1 VAFGY
6 GLETVFVLYSG
17 HALVFPLLQLL
28 LRSILPEHL
37 YLTFTIRPWFL
48 VALLVVDQL
57 LCAICLFRTPKGKT
71 APMATSRIMQSVTYG
86 FLNCKTYYLILL
98 PLIFG
103 LEVPVLA
110 WVLDA
115 VLGLSGKISETCGRI
130 WAVLFYHAHRMG
142 HVKQVYTDAH
152 KFHHFLHDCTAF
164 DAHIFGSGAPEEWLI
179 LMSDLALALGLGCLP
194 ACLSYHVLS
203 VSWYNKWG
211 FHSRN
216 DKPAGHSDNF
226 HADHHALHTVNF
238 GFSPPYELFM
248 KTLPPRCTDKG
259 EAEYGGFVIKRVED
273 GSTVRL
279 EFTPASASAS
289 PSGRS
294 PVKRGSS
301 GRNLLHDD

>member
-1 VAFGY
+1 
-6 GLETVFVLYSG
+6 LETVFVLYSG

-57 LCAICLFRTPKGKT
+57 LCAICLIRTPKGKT

-152 KFHHFLHDCTAF
+152 KFHHFLHDTRPRSESFCTCALA
-164 DAHIFGSGAPEEWLI
+164 AHDVAQRHQPGLHRLRRAQFRIRGSGGVAHP
-179 LMSDLALALGLGCLP
+179 
-194 ACLSYHVLS
+194 HV
-203 VSWYNKWG
+203 
-211 FHSRN
+211 
-216 DKPAGHSDNF
+216 
-226 HADHHALHTVNF
+226 
-238 GFSPPYELFM
+238 
-248 KTLPPRCTDKG
+248 
-259 EAEYGGFVIKRVED
+259 
-273 GSTVRL
+273 
-279 EFTPASASAS
+279 
-289 PSGRS
+289 
-294 PVKRGSS
+294 
-301 GRNLLHDD
+301 